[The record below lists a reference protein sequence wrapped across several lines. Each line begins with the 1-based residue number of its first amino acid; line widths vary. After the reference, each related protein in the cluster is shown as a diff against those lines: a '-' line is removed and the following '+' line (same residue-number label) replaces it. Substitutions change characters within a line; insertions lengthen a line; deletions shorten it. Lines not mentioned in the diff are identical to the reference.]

1 MEKTILYKVQKVAK
15 GALPLSLLTLL
26 PLFSSCNDFLDIQ
39 PQNEVV
45 LENFWKEK
53 ADAASVLTSCYESLE
68 SNDALNRMVAWG
80 ELRSDNMKAGT
91 STPNDLNEILK
102 ESLLPSNPQ

>member
-1 MEKTILYKVQKVAK
+1 MKKFKSYILAAVM
-15 GALPLSLLTLL
+15 GLSVTSCKDFLTLM
-26 PLFSSCNDFLDIQ
+26 PL
-39 PQNEVV
+39 NEVV

-80 ELRSDNMKAGT
+80 ELRST
-91 STPNDLNEILK
+91 RFSIVVV
-102 ESLLPSNPQ
+102 